1 MTQSRL
7 QQPRSQQRQRTR
19 VLAAAMVLVGA
30 AVSGCSSHQM
40 IDNMPSAIGGLP
52 EGAPQ
57 RPVDPPAYPAV
68 HNMPPPR
75 RDTPL
80 SEAERKRLKDDLI
93 ATRERLA
100 KRKAKPESTSST
112 SGGSDRNP

>member
-7 QQPRSQQRQRTR
+7 QQPRSQQRQPACA
-19 VLAAAMVLVGA
+19 LAAAMILVGA
-30 AVSGCSSHQM
+30 AVSGCSSHQL

-57 RPVDPPAYPAV
+57 RSANPPVYPAV
-68 HNMPPPR
+68 HDMPPPR
-75 RDTPL
+75 KDTPL

-93 ATRERLA
+93 ATRERAA

-112 SGGSDRNP
+112 SGGSDPNP